1 MIYLIF
7 SREGYDALIESSPS
21 AEGLRLRVNGGVL
34 TDPELEAWRAQG
46 VDIALLEST
55 VDPASE
61 QEVVAAVE
69 AVEAVFPEETLMVE
83 YA

>member
-7 SREGYDALIESSPS
+7 SREGYETLIASSPG
-21 AEGLRLRVNGGVL
+21 AEGLRLRVNDGVL
-34 TDPELEAWRAQG
+34 TDSELEAWRGQG
-46 VDIALLEST
+46 VDIALLEPT

-61 QEVVAAVE
+61 HEVVAAVE
-69 AVEAVFPEETLMVE
+69 AVEAVFPEETLLVE

>member
-7 SREGYDALIESSPS
+7 SREGYDVLMESSPS
-21 AEGLRLRVNGGVL
+21 ADGMRLRVNDGVL
-34 TDPELEAWRAQG
+34 TDPELEAWREQG
-46 VDIALLEST
+46 VDIALLEPT

-61 QEVVAAVE
+61 QEIVAAVE
-69 AVEAVFPEETLMVE
+69 AVEAVFPEETLLVE